1 MKALLAAAAIAALW
15 AGSVSSLVQAAPI
28 IDQQQTQFNAFA
40 GFLTGGTDVAQTFTV
55 GLAGRLDSISIVA
68 VNGGGGPIGLDLLE
82 TLAGVPTTTVIANV
96 VIPITSGNI
105 SWITFDFSIADV
117 NVNPGQVLAFQPIVS
132 GSNGEVVGAEITG
145 PGPGSFP
152 VGPDPYPGGAMFY
165 RQFPC
170 PGQSCPPL
178 TGGAW
183 APFTGM
189 SPGNFNDA
197 DMTFVTTVSPVP
209 EPSTLGLIGIGLL
222 GLGAMRRRQCS

>member
-1 MKALLAAAAIAALW
+1 MKALLAAASAAALW

-28 IDQQQTQFNAFA
+28 IDQQQTQLNAFS
-40 GFLTGGTDVAQTFTV
+40 GFLTGATDLAQTFTV

-68 VNGGGGPIGLDLLE
+68 ANGNLPIGLDLLD
-82 TLAGVPTTTVIANV
+82 TSAGIPTSVIASAVVPTV
-96 VIPITSGNI
+96 SGNP

-132 GSNGEVVGAEITG
+132 GSNGQVVGAEITG
-145 PGPGSFP
+145 TGTGSFP
-152 VGPDPYPGGAMFY
+152 VGPDPYPAGAMFY

-170 PGQSCPPL
+170 PGQNCPPL

-209 EPSTLGLIGIGLL
+209 EPSTLGLIGLGLL
-222 GLGAMRRRQCS
+222 GLGAMKRRV